1 MADTDVLI
9 AGTGPIGL
17 TAAIELARRGVGCRI
32 IDPITDRP
40 HYAKAVGVQPCTL
53 EVCEGMRVL
62 RRSLD
67 AAIQMRAHHLRQ
79 GRQDRTA

>member
-9 AGTGPIGL
+9 AGTGHIGL

-32 IDPITDRP
+32 IDPVRRLLWP
-40 HYAKAVGVQPCTL
+40 GLPP
-53 EVCEGMRVL
+53 GMRVL